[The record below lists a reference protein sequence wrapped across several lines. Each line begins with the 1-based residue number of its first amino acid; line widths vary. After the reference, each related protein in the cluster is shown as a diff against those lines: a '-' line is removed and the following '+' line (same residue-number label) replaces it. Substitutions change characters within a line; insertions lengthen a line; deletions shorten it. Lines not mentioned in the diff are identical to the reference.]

1 MRMSDMCDAKSI
13 YFLLKDHP
21 EIPLMSPPKSFD
33 IPKQPEDK
41 NPQQSIRFS
50 KLNFLNNSADH

>member
-21 EIPLMSPPKSFD
+21 EILLMKPPKSFD
-33 IPKQPEDK
+33 IPNQPEDK

-50 KLNFLNNSADH
+50 N

>member
-21 EIPLMSPPKSFD
+21 EILLMKPPKSFD
-33 IPKQPEDK
+33 IPNQPEDK
-41 NPQQSIRFS
+41 NPPNNQLDSQI
-50 KLNFLNNSADH
+50 KFLK

>member
-50 KLNFLNNSADH
+50 N